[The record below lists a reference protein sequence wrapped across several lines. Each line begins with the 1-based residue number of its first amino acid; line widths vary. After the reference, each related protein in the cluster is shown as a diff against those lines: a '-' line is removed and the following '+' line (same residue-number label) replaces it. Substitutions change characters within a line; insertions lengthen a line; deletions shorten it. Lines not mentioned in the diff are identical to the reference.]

1 MDIKKLLANE
11 RNHRS
16 LPFWSWN
23 DKLEEEE
30 IRRQVNVMND
40 TNNGGFFMHAR
51 GGLQTE
57 YLSEEWYQ
65 MVAAS
70 IDEAKKIGMD
80 AWAYDEN
87 GWPSGFADGKVP
99 SRGLDWQ
106 QKKMTSKILEDET
119 VPEHLIGLY
128 KITDEGYSMTD
139 KPEKG
144 VLAVYFLVNK
154 YYIDAFNPDSIKYF
168 VEVTHEEYYK
178 RFESEFGKTL
188 KGFFTDEPQYNNTL
202 NFPWSHVLENDFKS
216 RYGYSL
222 IENLPA
228 LFGTYENTFAV
239 RYDFWKMIG
248 ELYRER
254 FLKVIYDWC
263 EEHGCMSTGH
273 VMCDVQL
280 NTQVRAVADSMACY
294 EYFHIPG
301 IDWLGRQIGCALAA
315 KQLSS
320 VAAQLGRQTITES
333 FALCGWDVS
342 PNDLRLIAGWQ
353 YVNGITMI
361 CQHLEAYTLRGLR
374 KRDYP
379 AALFMQLPW
388 YDTAYAALNTYFAKL
403 GSMLHTAAE
412 PAPLLVIHPIFTAS
426 LLFANEN
433 SRSLDYYSDYYDA
446 FTDRLNDA
454 HLLHH
459 YGSEVIMRRFGKV
472 LGNKIVIGKCEYE
485 SVLIPKLS
493 VIDENTYNMLIEFAE
508 NGGKLYAIAIPEM
521 INGRADERV
530 ENLRKLAVMIDED
543 DLSVLHTA
551 EMPSLRVG
559 NGELARVH
567 IAERRV
573 EDEKFFYM
581 INLEN
586 DTRGGVFETAGEYSL
601 SLFDV
606 VTEKEEPIEF
616 ENKNGKTK
624 ATLSFAPWEAKV
636 ILAKK
641 EKAEKKAE
649 KTEYIRFNNEFS
661 RVGGS
666 LNMLTLD
673 SCEYSIDGGEWQD
686 EKAVIL
692 LFSELLELKKPCRA
706 KLRFRFSVEDIPNE
720 LYLLSETPSQFKLSV
735 NGEET
740 EFVDIGYEIDKSFR
754 KMDIARFVKKGENE
768 IILDTDFYQSQKVY
782 DVIFG
787 ENVDETERN
796 KLTYDTEIESIY
808 LYGDFGVRSLDEYTY
823 GERRSIFTGHRFALT
838 KRPETLDISAI
849 TTSGHPFFAGN
860 MELSQK
866 INIDKQAGVRYKI
879 KLEALNAPCAEVY
892 IGGKNAGMFM
902 FTPHVLDVT
911 DYLADGENDVV
922 IKFYSGNRNMLG
934 PHHKPAG
941 EIYDVG
947 PATFT
952 DKYGWS
958 DDRSL
963 PAWTDNFSFVK
974 FGIEF

>member
-11 RNHRS
+11 KNHRS

-23 DKLEEEE
+23 DKLEEDE
-30 IRRQVNVMND
+30 IRRQVNIMND
-40 TNNGGFFMHAR
+40 TVNGGFFMHAR

-65 MVAAS
+65 MVSAS
-70 IDEAKKIGMD
+70 IDEAKKLGMD

-87 GWPSGFADGKVP
+87 GWPSGFADGRVP

-106 QKKMTSKILEDET
+106 QKKMTSKILDDET

-128 KITDEGYSMTD
+128 KISENGYEKTD
-139 KPEKG
+139 KAEKG
-144 VLAVYFLVNK
+144 VLAVYFIVNK

-178 RFESEFGKTL
+178 RFQDEFGKTL

-202 NFPWSHVLENDFKS
+202 NFPWSHVLENDFVS

-228 LFGTYENTFAV
+228 LFGTFENTFAV

-263 EEHGCMSTGH
+263 EEHNCMSTGH

-388 YDTAYAALNTYFAKL
+388 YNTAYAALNTYFAKL

-412 PAPLLVIHPIFTAS
+412 PAPLLIIHPIFTAS

-459 YGSEVIMRRFGKV
+459 YGSEVIMHRFGKV
-472 LGNKIVIGKCEYE
+472 EGNKLVIGKCEYE

-493 VIDENTYNMLIEFAE
+493 VIDEHTYEMLLKFAE
-508 NGGKLYAIAIPEM
+508 NGGKLFAIAIPEM
-521 INGRADERV
+521 INGRIDSRT
-530 ENLRKLAVMIDED
+530 ENLRKYAVMIDEE
-543 DLSVLHTA
+543 DLTPLHTA
-551 EMPSLRVG
+551 EMPSLKTE

-567 IAERRV
+567 IAERHV
-573 EDEKFFYM
+573 DDEKFFYL

-586 DTRGGVFETAGEYSL
+586 DTRGGIFETTGEYAL

-606 VTEKEEPIEF
+606 VTEKEEPITSKVE
-616 ENKNGKTK
+616 NGKT
-624 ATLSFAPWEAKV
+624 TSNLEFAPWEAKV
-636 ILAKK
+636 ILARKGSAEVAK
-641 EKAEKKAE
+641 EKAEILKFAPEWK
-649 KTEYIRFNNEFS
+649 RG
-661 RVGGS
+661 GGS
-666 LNMLTLD
+666 LNTLTLD
-673 SCEYSIDGGEWQD
+673 SCEYSVDGGEWQPK
-686 EKAVIL
+686 KAVIT
-692 LFSELLELKKPCRA
+692 LFSELLALKKPCRA
-706 KLRFRFSVEDIPNE
+706 KLRFKFFADEVPSE
-720 LYLLSETPSQFKLSV
+720 LYLLSETPSQFKLSI
-735 NGEET
+735 NGNDA
-740 EFVDIGYEIDKSFR
+740 EFKDIGYEVDKSFR
-754 KMDIARFVKKGENE
+754 KMDITAYVKQGENV

-808 LYGDFGVRSLDEYTY
+808 LYGNFGVRSLDEFTY
-823 GERRSIFTGHRFALT
+823 GPRRSIFTGESFALT
-838 KRPETLDISAI
+838 ARPETVNIDRI
-849 TTSGHPFFAGN
+849 TEEGHLFFSGIL
-860 MELSQK
+860 ELSQTVK
-866 INIDKQAGVRYKI
+866 VEKKADVRYKI
-879 KLEALNAPCAEVY
+879 ALSALNAPCAEVF

-911 DYLADGENDVV
+911 DYLGDGENEVV
-922 IKFYSGNRNMLG
+922 FKLYSGNRNMLG
-934 PHHKPAG
+934 PHHKPDG
-941 EIYDVG
+941 EVYDVG

-952 DKYGWS
+952 NKHGWS
-958 DDRSL
+958 DDPNK

>member
-11 RNHRS
+11 KNHRS

-23 DKLEEEE
+23 DKLEENE

-57 YLSEEWYQ
+57 YLGEEWYQ

-70 IDEAKKIGMD
+70 IDEAKKLGMD

-106 QKKMTSKILEDET
+106 QKQMTSCILEDEN

-128 KITDEGYSMTD
+128 KLSENGYEKTD
-139 KPEKG
+139 KAEKG
-144 VLAVYFLVNK
+144 VLAVYFIVNK
-154 YYIDAFNPDSIKYF
+154 YYIDTFNPDTIKYF
-168 VEVTHEEYYK
+168 IEVTHEQYYK

-188 KGFFTDEPQYNNTL
+188 KGFFTDEPQFNNTL
-202 NFPWSHVLENDFKS
+202 HFPWSQVLEGEFVA

-222 IENLPA
+222 VHNLPA
-228 LFGTYENTFAV
+228 LFGTYDNTLAI

-248 ELYRER
+248 ELFRSR

-263 EEHGCMSTGH
+263 EEHNCMSTGH

-301 IDWLGRQIGCALAA
+301 IDWLGRQIGSALAA

-388 YDTAYAALNTYFAKL
+388 YNTAYAALNTYFAKL
-403 GSMLHTAAE
+403 GSMLRAGDE
-412 PAPLLVIHPIFTAS
+412 PAPILVIHPIATAS
-426 LLFANEN
+426 LLFADNN
-433 SRSLDYYSDYYDA
+433 SRSMDYYSDYYDA
-446 FTDRLNDA
+446 FSDRLNDA

-459 YGSEVIMRRFGKV
+459 YGNEVIMRRYGKV
-472 LGNKIVIGKCEYE
+472 EGNKLVIGKCEYDT
-485 SVLIPKLS
+485 VLIPKLS
-493 VIDENTYNMLIEFAE
+493 VIDEDTYNMLLKFAE
-508 NGGKLYAIAIPEM
+508 NGGKLFAIAIPDM
-521 INGRADERV
+521 INGRADARA
-530 ENLRKLAVMIDED
+530 ENLRKYATMIDED
-543 DLSVLHTA
+543 NLAALHTA
-551 EMPSLRVG
+551 EMPSLSIG

-573 EDEKFFYM
+573 DDEKFFYM

-586 DTRGGVFETAGEYSL
+586 EVRAGQFSTIGEYSL
-601 SLFDV
+601 YLFDV
-606 VTEKEEPIEF
+606 VTEKEEVIDSRIED
-616 ENKNGKTK
+616 GRTV
-624 ATLSFAPWEAKV
+624 ADLSFAPWEAKV
-636 ILAKK
+636 VLAKRTP
-641 EKAEKKAE
+641 AEKREE
-649 KTEYIRFNNEFS
+649 KVNILKFDNLFT

-666 LNMLTLD
+666 HNMLTLD
-673 SCEYSIDGGEWQD
+673 TCEYAVDGGEWQD

-692 LFSELLELKKPCRA
+692 LFKELLALQKPCRA
-706 KLRFRFSVEDIPNE
+706 KLRFKFMVDEIPAE

-735 NGEET
+735 NGIET
-740 EFVDIGYEIDKSFR
+740 EFEDIGYEVDKSFR
-754 KMDIARFVKKGENE
+754 KMDIARFVRVGENE
-768 IILDTDFYQSQKVY
+768 ILLDTDFYQSQKVY

-787 ENVDETERN
+787 KNVDETERN

-808 LYGDFGVRSLDEYTY
+808 LYGDFGVRSLDDYTY
-823 GERRSIFTGHRFALT
+823 GERRSIFTGRSFAICG
-838 KRPETLDISAI
+838 RPAEIDISNV
-849 TTSGHPFFAGN
+849 TTDDHLFFCGN
-860 MELSQK
+860 MELMQK
-866 INIDKQAGVRYKI
+866 IKVEKQTGVSYKI
-879 KLEALNAPCAEVY
+879 KLSSLNAPCAEVF
-892 IGGKNAGMFM
+892 INGKNAGMFM
-902 FTPHVLDVT
+902 FTPHILDVT
-911 DYLADGENDVV
+911 DYLEDGENEVV
-922 IKFYSGNRNMLG
+922 FKLYSGNRNMLG

-952 DKYGWS
+952 DTYGWS

-963 PAWTDNFSFVK
+963 PAWTDNYSFVK

>member
-11 RNHRS
+11 RAHRS

-23 DKLEEEE
+23 DKLEENE

-57 YLSEEWYQ
+57 YLGEEWYQ
-65 MVAAS
+65 MIAAS
-70 IDEAKKIGMD
+70 IDEAKKLGMD

-106 QKKMTSKILEDET
+106 QKQMTSCILEGEE

-128 KITDEGYSMTD
+128 KLTENGYEKTD

-144 VLAVYFLVNK
+144 VLAVYFIVNK
-154 YYIDAFNPDSIKYF
+154 YYIDTFNPDTIKYF
-168 VEVTHEEYYK
+168 IEVTHEEYYK
-178 RFESEFGKTL
+178 RFENEFGKTL
-188 KGFFTDEPQYNNTL
+188 KGFFTDEPQFNNTL
-202 NFPWSHVLENDFKS
+202 HFPWSHVLENDFVA

-248 ELYRER
+248 ELFRER
-254 FLKVIYDWC
+254 FLKTIYDWC
-263 EEHGCMSTGH
+263 EEHNCMLTGH
-273 VMCDVQL
+273 VMCDVAL

-301 IDWLGRQIGCALAA
+301 IDWLGRQIGCAIAA

-388 YDTAYAALNTYFAKL
+388 YDTAYSKLNTYFAKL
-403 GSMLHTAAE
+403 GSMLRTADE

-426 LLFANEN
+426 LLFADNN
-433 SRSLDYYSDYYDA
+433 SRSMDYYSEYYDA

-459 YGSEVIMRRFGKV
+459 YGSEVIMKRFGKV
-472 LGNKIVIGKCEYE
+472 VGNKIKIGNCEYE
-485 SVLIPKLS
+485 SVLLPKLS
-493 VIDENTYNMLIEFAE
+493 VIDESTYEMLIEFAE
-508 NGGKLYAIAIPEM
+508 NGGKLYAISIPDM
-521 INGRADERV
+521 INGRADGRV
-530 ENLRKLAVMIDED
+530 ENLRRLATMIDED
-543 DLSVLHTA
+543 NLAAMHTDS
-551 EMPSLRVG
+551 MPSLSVG

-586 DTRGGVFETAGEYSL
+586 EVRAGRFTTSGEYSL

-606 VTEKEEPIEF
+606 VTEKEEPIACVS
-616 ENKNGKTK
+616 KNGTTV
-624 ATLSFAPWEAKV
+624 ADLTFAPWEAKV
-636 ILAKK
+636 ILARKQAAEVTN
-641 EKAEKKAE
+641 EKC
-649 KTEYIRFNNEFS
+649 EYIKLDKMFT

-666 LNMLTLD
+666 LNTLTLD
-673 SCEYSIDGGEWQD
+673 SCEYSVDGGEWQD

-692 LFSELLELKKPCRA
+692 LFQELLELKKPCRA
-706 KLRFRFSVEDIPNE
+706 KLRFKFNVEAIPNE
-720 LYLLSETPSQFKLSV
+720 LYLLSETPSQFKLII

-740 EFVDIGYEIDKSFR
+740 DFIDIGYEVDKSFR
-754 KMDIARFVKKGENE
+754 KMDISRFVKLGENE
-768 IILDTDFYQSQKVY
+768 ILLDTDFYQSQKVY

-823 GERRSIFTGHRFALT
+823 GERRSIFTGRSFALCER
-838 KRPETLDISAI
+838 KSEVDITAL
-849 TTSGHPFFAGN
+849 TTEDNLFFCGV
-860 MELSQK
+860 MDLKQTVTVE
-866 INIDKQAGVRYKI
+866 KQAGVRYK
-879 KLEALNAPCAEVY
+879 LRLSALNAPCAEVFV
-892 IGGKNAGMFM
+892 GGKNAGMFM
-902 FTPHVLDVT
+902 FTPHVLDLT
-911 DYLADGENDVV
+911 DYLADGENELV
-922 IKFYSGNRNMLG
+922 IRLYSGNRNMLG

-974 FGIEF
+974 FGMEF